1 MDMAICSLYSGST
14 GNATFI
20 GTAEGAVLVDAGGTA
35 KKLVTALAHVDASPG
50 DIRGILVTHEHI
62 DHINAIGP
70 LCRKHHLPVYATA
83 GTWAA
88 MEASGKLGVMPLG
101 CKVILQSSTDFF
113 LAGMRIT
120 AHPTSHDAA
129 EPVCYTFS
137 RNGHHMAIA
146 TDTGY
151 MPAALAD
158 RLCGCELIVLESN
171 HDVEMLRSG
180 PYPYP
185 LKQRVLGPEGHLSND
200 VAARFAADSAKQ
212 GTRDII
218 LAHLSKENNTPQ
230 AALNTVGRR
239 LEAAGYTGG
248 LTVAPRDTVSEAHRL
263 ERAICR
269 K

>member
-171 HDVEMLRSG
+171 HDVDMLKLN
-180 PYPYP
+180 PKYPYA
-185 LKQRVLGPEGHLSND
+185 LTQRILGRKGHLSNE
-200 VAARFAADSAKQ
+200 DSAALAVRFHEA
-212 GTRDII
+212 GARTIV
-218 LAHLSKENNTPQ
+218 LAHLSQQNNTCGR
-230 AALNTVGRR
+230 AFDAHASALI
-239 LEAAGYTGG
+239 AAGHIPGRDVDLGMTWPDHPSHLYT
-248 LTVAPRDTVSEAHRL
+248 L
-263 ERAICR
+263 
-269 K
+269 

>member
-1 MDMAICSLYSGST
+1 
-14 GNATFI
+14 
-20 GTAEGAVLVDAGGTA
+20 
-35 KKLVTALAHVDASPG
+35 
-50 DIRGILVTHEHI
+50 
-62 DHINAIGP
+62 
-70 LCRKHHLPVYATA
+70 
-83 GTWAA
+83 
-88 MEASGKLGVMPLG
+88 
-101 CKVILQSSTDFF
+101 
-113 LAGMRIT
+113 
-120 AHPTSHDAA
+120 
-129 EPVCYTFS
+129 
-137 RNGHHMAIA
+137 
-146 TDTGY
+146 
-151 MPAALAD
+151 
-158 RLCGCELIVLESN
+158 VLESN